1 MSPFFQKPLLLG
13 ADAVLHSITKY
24 INGHSDVVMGVL
36 VTNNKELD
44 KHLNF
49 QQLGGY
55 LGEILKNFLKN

>member
-36 VTNNKELD
+36 VTNIKELD
-44 KHLNF
+44 RHLNF
-49 QQLGGY
+49 QQLG
-55 LGEILKNFLKN
+55 E